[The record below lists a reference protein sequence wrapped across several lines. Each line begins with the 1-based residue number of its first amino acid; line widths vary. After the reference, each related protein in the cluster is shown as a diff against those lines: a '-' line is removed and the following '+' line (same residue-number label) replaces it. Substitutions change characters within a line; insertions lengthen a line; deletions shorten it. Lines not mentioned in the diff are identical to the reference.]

1 MVSWITLNDL
11 PNKVCFPHKNR
22 RYDNRNKWVKIL
34 AKRISYECKC
44 KFDGRKC
51 ILNRRWNND
60 KCQYECKN
68 PREYNAQE
76 RKIIWNPTT
85 CSCENVEYLTSTID
99 DSVIMCDEIVNA
111 ADSVSK
117 NWSAIVVSTV
127 FINWLLYSEHSFI
140 ATFCYHYK
148 KT

>member
-1 MVSWITLNDL
+1 MIYPIKYASHTKTEDMITGISES
-11 PNKVCFPHKNR
+11 
-22 RYDNRNKWVKIL
+22 KIL

-85 CSCENVEYLTSTID
+85 CNCGNVEYLTSTID
-99 DSVIMCDEIVNA
+99 DSVIMCDEIGNA

-117 NWSAIVVSTV
+117 NWSANVLST
-127 FINWLLYSEHSFI
+127 
-140 ATFCYHYK
+140 ATTNAHKLTVIF
-148 KT
+148 